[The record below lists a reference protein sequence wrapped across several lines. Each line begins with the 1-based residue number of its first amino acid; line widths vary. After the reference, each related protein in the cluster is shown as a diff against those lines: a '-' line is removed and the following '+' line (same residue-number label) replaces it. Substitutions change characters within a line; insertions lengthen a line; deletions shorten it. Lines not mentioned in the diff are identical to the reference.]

1 MFAMLT
7 RIRIIPALGAVTIVL
22 GLVMAPISITFD
34 GDVLRLQLQA
44 ALAKDNGGGNGG
56 GNAGGN
62 AGNGGGNSGSNSGSG
77 SSGGKGAN
85 GKSANAGRKDNT
97 TGVIGQPGTPE
108 SRPIE
113 VRPLNGMSERIKD
126 GRYLMKD
133 AKGRTII
140 NRTAT
145 RSDETRLQSLTR

>member
-1 MFAMLT
+1 MVTTLA
-7 RIRIIPALGAVTIVL
+7 RIRIIPALGNVTIVL
-22 GLVMAPISITFD
+22 GLVMAPINITFD

-77 SSGGKGAN
+77 NSGGKGAN
-85 GKSANAGRKDNT
+85 GKGANAGKKGN
-97 TGVIGQPGTPE
+97 TGVVGQPGTLE

-113 VRPLNGMSERIKD
+113 VRHVNGMSERIKD
-126 GRYLMKD
+126 GRYLMRD